1 MADGHFAVNIEVSFS
16 EELSD
21 TCSSDATEVN
31 ICFCIPSNMY
41 LLAMHKHTCTL
52 HSHIH
57 CINECGFGVHVTI
70 WKTQNS
76 PPTYEFDTI
85 QQHAYKEVIR

>member
-41 LLAMHKHTCTL
+41 LLAMHKHTCTVNCL
-52 HSHIH
+52 LKKIENAEQLSIALDIAQQRFHQ
-57 CINECGFGVHVTI
+57 I
-70 WKTQNS
+70 WAI
-76 PPTYEFDTI
+76 FI
-85 QQHAYKEVIR
+85 